1 MGWESKKKNKTQET
15 EEKVF
20 MPYIK
25 NPQAIKYTI
34 LKPETYFLISR
45 YILLA
50 KKEKSYCTMTYL
62 ISQCLNK
69 LLTSWKI
76 SQDHATKCPGR
87 EDLNV
92 EVFEDKL
99 KKEMLPLKVVLE

>member
-1 MGWESKKKNKTQET
+1 
-15 EEKVF
+15 

-69 LLTSWKI
+69 LLTS
-76 SQDHATKCPGR
+76 
-87 EDLNV
+87 
-92 EVFEDKL
+92 
-99 KKEMLPLKVVLE
+99 